1 MRCGIR
7 FITCAV
13 VLSCNVIG
21 ETIATKRKMCVEFRI
36 LHSRWNQTVLK
47 SIDGLR
53 NSDCLVRCARNPSCS
68 AYNWIH
74 TNGTCELLPAL
85 GDCPG
90 DSVEK
95 EDSTFV
101 HLEACAD
108 EVPWV
113 VPKRNWSEDTTCLT
127 WHRVD
132 AFRGIDSCADD
143 ILRSPSPLACA
154 SLIPSKG
161 IYLPGWYI
169 NGSAFRTVTEDV
181 KPLLCLGK
189 GVGYLLR
196 VAPGCPTDWV
206 WYRVGEPIPTNAVQV
221 STWKD
226 GTPLY
231 FVTATDHT
239 GFWHIG
245 YLLSSMPQTFILA
258 WDVKSPATVKIL
270 VFI

>member
-1 MRCGIR
+1 MRYDTR
-7 FITCAV
+7 LITCTV
-13 VLSCNVIG
+13 ILLCNVIG
-21 ETIATKRKMCVEFRI
+21 ETVVTERKMCVQFRI
-36 LHSRWNQTVLK
+36 LHSRWNYTVLQ
-47 SIDGLR
+47 SIYKVQKA
-53 NSDCLVRCARNPSCS
+53 DCLLRCVRNPSCS

-74 TNGTCELLPAL
+74 TNGNCELLPAL

-90 DSVEK
+90 DSMEE

-101 HLEACAD
+101 HLAD
-108 EVPWV
+108 CTGHMPWV
-113 VPKRNWSEDTTCLT
+113 VARRNWSVDAKYLT
-127 WHRVD
+127 WRQVD
-132 AFRGIDSCADD
+132 AFNGVDSCAAD
-143 ILRSPSPLACA
+143 ILRSPSPKTCA

-161 IYLPGWYI
+161 TYLPGWYI
-169 NGSAFRTVTEDV
+169 NREAFRTVTEDV
-181 KPLLCLGK
+181 KPLVCSGK

-239 GFWHIG
+239 GF
-245 YLLSSMPQTFILA
+245 
-258 WDVKSPATVKIL
+258 
-270 VFI
+270 